1 MKIYINHSFL
11 FNIDSMLRCFSSEID
26 QMWSGEI
33 DQMWSKC
40 GEYKQLFILQLVFFI
55 YFVYCISIMRVI
67 LNKAVTKKKSCT
79 WGAAECVTQGGERG
93 RLIYIYR
100 GGGSLH
106 FMQTNNPNKCPKNN
120 NQCFGD
126 GHILFR
132 VERGYSLST
141 RNLGGGYQEESVIIP
156 KEITYLWTNAG
167 FKSHVR
173 M

>member
-11 FNIDSMLRCFSSEID
+11 FNIDSMLQCFSSEID

-106 FMQTNNPNKCPKNN
+106 FMQTNNPNKCPKTIISALGMAISFLGQKGVTVFLQEIQGEDIRK
-120 NQCFGD
+120 NQ
-126 GHILFR
+126 
-132 VERGYSLST
+132 
-141 RNLGGGYQEESVIIP
+141 
-156 KEITYLWTNAG
+156 
-167 FKSHVR
+167 
-173 M
+173 

>member
-93 RLIYIYR
+93 RLIYIYTE
-100 GGGSLH
+100 GGGGHYILCKQIIQINVQKTIISALGMAIS
-106 FMQTNNPNKCPKNN
+106 FLGQKGVTVFLQEIQGEDIRKN
-120 NQCFGD
+120 Q
-126 GHILFR
+126 
-132 VERGYSLST
+132 
-141 RNLGGGYQEESVIIP
+141 
-156 KEITYLWTNAG
+156 
-167 FKSHVR
+167 
-173 M
+173 